1 VHATSVGGVHPALIE
16 AMSHARAIACSD
28 TRENRET
35 LGEAGLYYSVGSA
48 EECAGA
54 IRRLASDAELRAE
67 TDLFRKRLAEG
78 ETVVTRWT
86 ATGTNEGELMGMP
99 PTGKQATT
107 AGININRVSGGKLV
121 EGWGLFDQLG
131 LLQQIGAVPVP
142 TRV

>member
-1 VHATSVGGVHPALIE
+1 MSTEENKAIVRRVNDEVWSEGHLDVIDELIADDFVATIVGAPEEIRGPQGF
-16 AMSHARAIACSD
+16 
-28 TRENRET
+28 REFVVMYRKAFPD
-35 LGEAGLYYSVGSA
+35 L
-48 EECAGA
+48 
-54 IRRLASDAELRAE
+54 RLTVDEQ
-67 TDLFRKRLAEG
+67 FAEG

-142 TRV
+142 TPV

>member
-1 VHATSVGGVHPALIE
+1 MSTEENKTIVRRVNDEVWSKGQLDVIDELIADDFVATVVGAPEQIRGPQGF
-16 AMSHARAIACSD
+16 
-28 TRENRET
+28 REFVVMYRT
-35 LGEAGLYYSVGSA
+35 AFP
-48 EECAGA
+48 
-54 IRRLASDAELRAE
+54 DLRITVDE
-67 TDLFRKRLAEG
+67 QFAEG

-99 PTGKQATT
+99 ATGKQATT

-142 TRV
+142 ASA

>member
-1 VHATSVGGVHPALIE
+1 MSTEENKAIVRRVNDEVWSEGHLDVIDELIADDFVATIVGAPEEIRGPQGF
-16 AMSHARAIACSD
+16 
-28 TRENRET
+28 REFVVMYRT
-35 LGEAGLYYSVGSA
+35 AFPDL
-48 EECAGA
+48 
-54 IRRLASDAELRAE
+54 RLTVDEQ
-67 TDLFRKRLAEG
+67 FAEG

>member
-1 VHATSVGGVHPALIE
+1 MSTEENKAIVRRVNDEVWSEGHLDVIDELIADDFVATIVGAPEEIRGPQGF
-16 AMSHARAIACSD
+16 
-28 TRENRET
+28 REFVVMYRKAFPD
-35 LGEAGLYYSVGSA
+35 L
-48 EECAGA
+48 
-54 IRRLASDAELRAE
+54 RLTVDEQ
-67 TDLFRKRLAEG
+67 FAEG

>member
-1 VHATSVGGVHPALIE
+1 MSTEENKAIVRRVNDEVWSKGQLDVIDELIADEFVATVIGAPEQIRGPQGF
-16 AMSHARAIACSD
+16 
-28 TRENRET
+28 REFVVMYRKAFPD
-35 LGEAGLYYSVGSA
+35 L
-48 EECAGA
+48 
-54 IRRLASDAELRAE
+54 RLTVDEQ
-67 TDLFRKRLAEG
+67 FAEG

>member
-1 VHATSVGGVHPALIE
+1 MSTEENKAIVRRVNDEVWSEGRLDVIDELIADDFVATIVGAPEQIRGPQGF
-16 AMSHARAIACSD
+16 
-28 TRENRET
+28 REFVVMYRT
-35 LGEAGLYYSVGSA
+35 AFPDL
-48 EECAGA
+48 
-54 IRRLASDAELRAE
+54 RLTVDEQ
-67 TDLFRKRLAEG
+67 FAEG

-86 ATGTNEGELMGMP
+86 AIGTNEGELMGMP
-99 PTGKQATT
+99 ATGKQATT